1 MTDPATLK
9 AAVFAAVFVT
19 LYVAHSVGDHWVQTS
34 CQAADKGLPNWK
46 GRLACARHVV
56 GLTLTKGI
64 LLAPVVLLLDL
75 PVTALGLVLG
85 LGIDAGTHYW
95 ADRRTTLARLAHK
108 LYKTEFYNLGTPA
121 HPAAPVTFN
130 GKPAAH
136 LGTGAY
142 ALDQSW
148 HMLWL
153 GIAALIIAAI

>member
-1 MTDPATLK
+1 MTDPAALK
-9 AAVFAAVFVT
+9 AAVFAAVFIA

-56 GLTLTKGI
+56 GLTLTKAI
-64 LLAPVVLLLDL
+64 ALAPVVLLLDL

-85 LGIDAGTHYW
+85 LGIDAATHYW
-95 ADRRTTLARLAHK
+95 ADRRTTLASLARTCGK
-108 LYKTEFYNLGTPA
+108 GEFLSLGTPA
-121 HPAAPVTFN
+121 HPAHPVTAK
-130 GKPAAH
+130 GEYAPT

-148 HMLWL
+148 HHLWL
-153 GIAALIIAAI
+153 GVAALIIAAI